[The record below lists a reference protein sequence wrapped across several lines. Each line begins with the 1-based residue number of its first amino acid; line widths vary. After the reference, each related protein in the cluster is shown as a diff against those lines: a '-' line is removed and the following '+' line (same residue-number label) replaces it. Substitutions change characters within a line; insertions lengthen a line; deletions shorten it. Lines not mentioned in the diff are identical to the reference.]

1 VIARFNRDL
10 GQLLST
16 GDMKE
21 RLLTAGLEARAS
33 TPAEFR
39 DRVTRDVARWAEV
52 VKKAKIA
59 VE

>member
-1 VIARFNRDL
+1 
-10 GQLLST
+10 
-16 GDMKE
+16 MKQ
-21 RLLTAGLEARAS
+21 RLLAAGLEAHAS

-39 DRVTRDVARWAEV
+39 ERVTRDVARWAEV